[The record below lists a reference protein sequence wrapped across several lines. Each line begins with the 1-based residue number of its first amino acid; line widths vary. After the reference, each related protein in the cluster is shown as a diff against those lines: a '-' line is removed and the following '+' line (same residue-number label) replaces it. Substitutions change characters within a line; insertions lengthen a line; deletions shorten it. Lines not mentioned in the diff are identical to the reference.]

1 VKYANDIVVVL
12 VVVIAINAAASVM
25 TTFGQYFVTSVNV
38 LYVPIVQI
46 PVIITLLLYNLWRGV
61 LYCMDYREK
70 ETQRIC

>member
-1 VKYANDIVVVL
+1 MKYANDIVVVL

-61 LYCMDYREK
+61 LYYMDYREK